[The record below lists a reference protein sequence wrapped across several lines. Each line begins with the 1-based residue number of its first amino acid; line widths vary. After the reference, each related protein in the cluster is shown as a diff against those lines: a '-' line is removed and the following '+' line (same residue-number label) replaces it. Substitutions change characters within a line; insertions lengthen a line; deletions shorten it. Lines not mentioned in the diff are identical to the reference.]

1 MTDGTVYEGAMAD
14 WMPHGRGRLLRR
26 TSNSGVIDSVLSSG
40 LFEDGMLVQS
50 ESDE

>member
-14 WMPHGRGRLLRR
+14 WMPHGRGRLLQRA
-26 TSNSGVIDSVLSSG
+26 SGGENIDSVVSTG

-50 ESDE
+50 DG